1 MQNKDFIAAFCFSL
15 KKITFIRNQTMR
27 NKLLFTTALAG
38 IVLIAADA
46 FAERIEISQD
56 EN

>member
-1 MQNKDFIAAFCFSL
+1 
-15 KKITFIRNQTMR
+15 MR